1 MSQPVVI
8 KSSKNAINL
17 VLDSNIS
24 FDELLV
30 CIKEKFVESER
41 FFKDAKIALS
51 FEGRELSQE
60 EQFSI
65 IETIQ
70 KNSSISILCILD
82 HDELMDEV
90 IQRRMNQYIEE
101 QKEDS
106 GYFYKGT
113 LRSGQ
118 QIESETSMIILGDVN
133 PGAKVIAKG
142 NIIVLGSLKGIA
154 YAGAAGDDTCI
165 VAALEMDPVQI
176 KIGDVIGRSADKKS
190 PFKGIRKKN
199 KDDYTNPMIAM
210 VYDSQILI
218 EPISKGVFRD
228 VM

>member
-1 MSQPVVI
+1 MLQPVVI
-8 KSSKNAINL
+8 KSLKHGICL
-17 VLDSNIS
+17 VLDAGIS
-24 FDELLV
+24 FDELLI
-30 CIKEKFVESER
+30 CIKEKFVESAK
-41 FFKDAKIALS
+41 FFKDAKLALS
-51 FEGRELSQE
+51 FEGRELSQD

-70 KNSSISILCILD
+70 ENSSISILCVLD

-90 IQRRMNQYIEE
+90 IQRRTNQFIEE

-106 GYFYKGT
+106 SYFYKGT

-118 QIESETSMIILGDVN
+118 QIESETSMIVLGDVN

-190 PFKGIRKKN
+190 SFKSVRKKN
-199 KDDYTNPMIAM
+199 KDDYSNPMIAT
-210 VYDSQILI
+210 VYEDQILI
-218 EPISKGVFRD
+218 EPISKGGFRD